1 VSSTLDRLDAAGI
14 GSFRRRSPLG
24 TRIAIAAILVGLAVP
39 ALPQGASATFPGRNG
54 RIAFVNTHF
63 KIHAM
68 TPQGENER
76 ALTQGPGYDEN
87 PSFSADGRRIAFV
100 HCRRRACD
108 IYKMRANGS
117 GQTRLTSTPELEYDP
132 AFSPNGRK
140 IVFSRFNPAGTAGY
154 GDHIYVMRA
163 NGSHIRRLTDGP
175 SASYPEFSPDGRLI
189 VFSREGRIALMRA
202 DGTHER
208 LVDYPLKG
216 HDGAIAPDFSPNGR
230 QIVFSAG
237 GAKDIYAM
245 RRNGTHFR
253 RLTRDGEDNL
263 SPVFSPDGKKIAF
276 ESGRNREPGAAQIY
290 AMQTDG
296 THVTRL
302 TDPRGDRYANDQD
315 PSWAVHR

>member
-1 VSSTLDRLDAAGI
+1 VWAWQALRVIRAQIALSVTLLGLGLLPAHQAA
-14 GSFRRRSPLG
+14 
-24 TRIAIAAILVGLAVP
+24 
-39 ALPQGASATFPGRNG
+39 ATFGGTNG

-68 TPQGENER
+68 SPQGKNDR

-100 HCRRRACD
+100 HCLQDGCD
-108 IYKMRANGS
+108 IYKMRAKGS
-117 GQTRLTSTPELEYDP
+117 GEKRLTSTPERPEYDP
-132 AFSPNGRK
+132 AFSPSGRK

-163 NGSHIRRLTDGP
+163 NGSHVRRLTDGP
-175 SASYPEFSPDGRLI
+175 SASYPEFSPDRRHI
-189 VFSREGRIALMRA
+189 VFSQEGHIALMRA
-202 DGTHER
+202 DGTHKR

-216 HDGAIAPDFSPNGR
+216 HDAAIAPDFSPNGR
-230 QIVFSAG
+230 HIVFSAG
-237 GAKDIYAM
+237 GANDIYAM

-253 RLTRDGEDNL
+253 RLTTDREDNVR
-263 SPVFSPDGKKIAF
+263 PVFSPDGKKIAF
-276 ESGRNREPGAAQIY
+276 ESGRNREAGAAQIY
-290 AMQTDG
+290 AMLRDG

-302 TDPRGDRYANDQD
+302 TDPGGDRYANDQD